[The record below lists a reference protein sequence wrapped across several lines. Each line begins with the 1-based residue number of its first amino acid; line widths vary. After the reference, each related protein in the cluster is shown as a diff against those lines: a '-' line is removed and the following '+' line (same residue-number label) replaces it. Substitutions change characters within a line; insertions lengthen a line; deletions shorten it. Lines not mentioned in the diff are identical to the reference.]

1 MTDLINRYTREQL
14 MLNRQF
20 RPLWDLVDLV
30 GYNNIT
36 RAQQKDYQILA
47 HKINMLDKKIAV
59 LIKDN
64 FNIK

>member
-1 MTDLINRYTREQL
+1 MTDLIDRYTREQL
-14 MLNRQF
+14 MLNMQF

-47 HKINMLDKKIAV
+47 HKINVLDKKIAV